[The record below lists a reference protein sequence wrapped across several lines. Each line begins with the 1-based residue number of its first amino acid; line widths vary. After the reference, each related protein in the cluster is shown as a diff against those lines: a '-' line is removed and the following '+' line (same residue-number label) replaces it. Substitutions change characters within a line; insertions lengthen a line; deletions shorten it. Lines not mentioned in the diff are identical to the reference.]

1 MTLFCLRIL
10 YRSVIVFVS
19 LSALCDAPWWS
30 VLSLRASHTL
40 SHPHTK
46 LWQQLGFTAP
56 RPAGFTRQ
64 TDPSHRKPISQEQ
77 RGQVRACLECSPAPS
92 GGWSPFSK
100 RKRTCALLHSWL
112 HSCLLNFS
120 VPHPKLLTFFRNVHL
135 ICEETAATQRVLR
148 RWEGSGLQL
157 EEKDRHAIHALY
169 GLTGGTTKC
178 SQAVLL
184 KFLIECICQTLLY

>member
-1 MTLFCLRIL
+1 MILFCLGIL

-56 RPAGFTRQ
+56 RPAGFTRK
-64 TDPSHRKPISQEQ
+64 TDPSCRKPISQEQ

-92 GGWSPFSK
+92 GGWGPFSTP
-100 RKRTCALLHSWL
+100 KRTCALLRSWL
-112 HSCLLNFS
+112 HSCFLNFS
-120 VPHPKLLTFFRNVHL
+120 VPHLKVLTLRTYILSAKKPLPHKESWGDERARDYISKRRVDMRFMLLY
-135 ICEETAATQRVLR
+135 I
-148 RWEGSGLQL
+148 
-157 EEKDRHAIHALY
+157 
-169 GLTGGTTKC
+169 GLTGGTTIN
-178 SQAVLL
+178 AL
-184 KFLIECICQTLLY
+184 KQFYLHF

>member
-1 MTLFCLRIL
+1 MSLFCLGIL

-64 TDPSHRKPISQEQ
+64 TDPSRRKPISQEQ

-92 GGWSPFSK
+92 GGWGPFSTS
-100 RKRTCALLHSWL
+100 KRTLALLRSWL
-112 HSCLLNFS
+112 HSCFLNFP
-120 VPHPKLLTFFRNVHL
+120 VPHPKVLTLRTYILSVKKPLPHKESWEDERARDYSSKRRVDKRFMLLY
-135 ICEETAATQRVLR
+135 I
-148 RWEGSGLQL
+148 
-157 EEKDRHAIHALY
+157 
-169 GLTGGTTKC
+169 GLTGGTTIN
-178 SQAVLL
+178 AL
-184 KFLIECICQTLLY
+184 KQFYLHFECICQTLL

>member
-100 RKRTCALLHSWL
+100 PKRTCVSPELLCSP
-112 HSCLLNFS
+112 SEA
-120 VPHPKLLTFFRNVHL
+120 PHFFPKRTSY
-135 ICEETAATQRVLR
+135 LR
-148 RWEGSGLQL
+148 RNRCHTKGPEEMRGHGITTRREG
-157 EEKDRHAIHALY
+157 
-169 GLTGGTTKC
+169 
-178 SQAVLL
+178 
-184 KFLIECICQTLLY
+184 